1 MQQEL
6 SGMMLNCTEHF
17 TAAMPSSTP
26 PPMSPPPSAVDENW
40 ETVDAEEVGR
50 IAHLA
55 DEVAGLNKLAEGCQ
69 DASMEALMAQIRQE
83 VLEELARMGVTGAEL
98 ARMG

>member
-1 MQQEL
+1 
-6 SGMMLNCTEHF
+6 MLQ
-17 TAAMPSSTP
+17 
-26 PPMSPPPSAVDENW
+26 
-40 ETVDAEEVGR
+40 TVDAEEVGR

-83 VLEELARMGVTGAEL
+83 VCTQSVRLCRAMGG
-98 ARMG
+98 G